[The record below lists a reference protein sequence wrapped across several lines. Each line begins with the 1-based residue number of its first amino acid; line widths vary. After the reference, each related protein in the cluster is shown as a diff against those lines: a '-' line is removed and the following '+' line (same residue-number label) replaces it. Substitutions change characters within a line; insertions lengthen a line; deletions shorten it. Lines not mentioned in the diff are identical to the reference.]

1 MSCDTTGCNMA
12 ARKKLK
18 LTQEW
23 RDKIQ
28 VSMIIERLVKHVNDE
43 VDMKPTQLKA
53 AEILLK
59 KVAPDLATT
68 TFEGNDDAP
77 VVHIYKWKDE

>member
-1 MSCDTTGCNMA
+1 MA
-12 ARKKLK
+12 ARKKLQ
-18 LTQEW
+18 LTQSW

-28 VSMIIERLVKHVNDE
+28 VGVLIDRLVKHVNDE
-43 VDMKPTQLKA
+43 IDMKPTQLKA

-68 TFEGNDDAP
+68 TLEGDEDKP
-77 VVHIYKWKDE
+77 IRYVVTWKK

>member
-1 MSCDTTGCNMA
+1 MA
-12 ARKKLK
+12 ARKKLE
-18 LTQEW
+18 LTQAW

-28 VSMIIERLVKHVNDE
+28 VGVLIDRLVKHVNDE
-43 VDMKPTQLKA
+43 IDMKPTQLKA

-68 TFEGNDDAP
+68 TLEGTDDKP
-77 VVHIYKWKDE
+77 IKYVISWKK